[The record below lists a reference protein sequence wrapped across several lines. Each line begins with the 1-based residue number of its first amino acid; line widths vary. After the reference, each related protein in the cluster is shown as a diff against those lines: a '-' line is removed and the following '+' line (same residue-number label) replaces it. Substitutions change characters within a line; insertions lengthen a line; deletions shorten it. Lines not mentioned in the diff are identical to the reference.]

1 MKNSDRLKA
10 IIKTLEQ
17 NKEEIILPA
26 LSEFTADFTERVF
39 VDGEDSK
46 KQKIGK
52 YSERGYI
59 QPLPIEQVNNGK
71 LKALAKKQGRTDSA
85 YVKGGYKETRE
96 LTGRQNKY
104 VDLNFTG
111 SLFLSVKISKLGKFY
126 GVGIAGKDEVKKAK
140 DNEKRFN
147 KVIFEATQAEKQ
159 KLGQNILNEIK
170 RVLGL

>member
-1 MKNSDRLKA
+1 MKNSDKLKA

-39 VDGEDSK
+39 VDGKDSK
-46 KQKIGK
+46 NQKIGK

-59 QPLPIEQVNNGK
+59 QLLPIEQVNNGK
-71 LKALAKKQGRTDSA
+71 LKALAKKQGRTDNVF
-85 YVKGGYKETRE
+85 VKGGYKETRE

-147 KVIFEATQAEKQ
+147 KVIFEATQTEKQ
-159 KLGQNILNEIK
+159 KLGQNILKEIK